1 MPKFGTEPTPPGE
14 TLTDI
19 DLRLL
24 DELPRLAVGLIE
36 ERPENAHFKENP
48 DDPVEHDAVWHQ
60 FGIITHTRK
69 FAEFYRT
76 EAQEY
81 FQKWG
86 LSETV
91 ASKLSGQIDGKTK
104 EELLRT
110 SIPLH
115 DLGKF
120 ARGFKDKDG
129 KLEPDYKG
137 HEAKS
142 ESIIR
147 ENPEIRGLLQ
157 QTYGL
162 TDGQVDYI
170 ARCAGLHYELGKMRD
185 AAKKSE
191 LGFTIAFAQSEGCRQ
206 ACQEIASGFPEF
218 QTEIGILFL
227 CDNLA
232 KTDVRID
239 AETDEE
245 IESQSPQIEQ
255 ALQSRGLNPKLIG
268 GVKQRP
274 VNIAIAKEYLGL
286 VKE

>member
-1 MPKFGTEPTPPGE
+1 MPKFGEPSPQGE

-24 DELPRLAVGLIE
+24 DELPRLAIGLIE

-86 LSETV
+86 V
-91 ASKLSGQIDGKTK
+91 AESITAKLSTPIDGKTK
-104 EELLRT
+104 EELLRI

-120 ARGFKDKDG
+120 ARGFKEKNG
-129 KLEPDYKG
+129 KMEPDYKG

-147 ENPEIRGLLQ
+147 ENPEVKGLL

-162 TDGQVDYI
+162 TEAQIDYI

-185 AAKKSE
+185 EAKKSA
-191 LGFTIAFAQSEGCRQ
+191 LGFTIAFAQSEECRQ

-232 KTDVRID
+232 KTDVRIE

-245 IESQSPQIEQ
+245 IENQSAQIER
-255 ALQSRGLNPKLIG
+255 ALQTRGLNPKLIG

-274 VNIAIAKEYLGL
+274 VNIAIAKEYLGQ
-286 VKE
+286 VK